1 MTTMVKLEPIKK
13 NQIMKKSH
21 LLFVVFFFSL
31 AMSAQSSGSFLLNL
45 YGGYT
50 FSDKVE
56 FDSSYARVEDGFEYG
71 AGLEYFI
78 MENASLELK
87 YNRLDTKMPLY
98 TSIAIPDRG
107 IAPGTQLNAG
117 NDKGAINYLLLDY
130 TYYFGAST
138 QNLQPF
144 LGAGAGIAILET
156 PQSGSGTY
164 FGWEIKGGV
173 KIKTSSPLSINL
185 HAYLQSM
192 AAAVGY
198 DYYWDYYYGPLA
210 VTDYASTFQ
219 FGLGASLSY
228 DFSK

>member
-1 MTTMVKLEPIKK
+1 
-13 NQIMKKSH
+13 MKKYH
-21 LLFVVFFFSL
+21 VLFVVFFFSL
-31 AMSAQSSGSFLLNL
+31 AMSAQKAQSFLLNL

-50 FSDKVE
+50 FSDKVD

-78 MENASLELK
+78 MENASIELK

-98 TSIAIPDRG
+98 TKVPIPAYG
-107 IAPGTQLNAG
+107 IPAGAQVNAG
-117 NDKGAINYLLLDY
+117 DDKGAINYVLADY
-130 TYYFGAST
+130 TYYFGSSSQKAI
-138 QNLQPF
+138 PF
-144 LGAGAGIAILET
+144 LGAGAGISILET
-156 PQSGSGTY
+156 PRSGNGTY
-164 FGWEIKGGV
+164 FAWEIKGGV
-173 KIKTSSPLSINL
+173 KVKTNSPLSINL

-192 AAAVGY
+192 SAAVGY
-198 DYYWDYYYGPLA
+198 NYYWDYYWGPVA

>member
-1 MTTMVKLEPIKK
+1 MKK
-13 NQIMKKSH
+13 NH

-31 AMSAQSSGSFLLNL
+31 TMSAQSSKSFLLNL

-50 FSDKVE
+50 FSDRVD
-56 FDSSYARVEDGFEYG
+56 FDDSYARVEDGFEYG
-71 AGLEYFI
+71 LGLEYFF
-78 MENASLELK
+78 MENSSIELK

-98 TSIAIPDRG
+98 TNVITPIGGVP
-107 IAPGTQLNAG
+107 PGTQLNAG
-117 NDKGAINYLLLDY
+117 NDKGAINYILADY
-130 TYYFGAST
+130 TYYFGSST

-144 LGAGAGIAILET
+144 LGAGAGVSILET
-156 PQSGSGTY
+156 PNSGSGTY
-164 FGWEIKGGV
+164 FAWEIKGGV

-192 AAAVGY
+192 SAAVGY
-198 DYYWDYYYGPLA
+198 DYYWTYYWGPVAVDDY
-210 VTDYASTFQ
+210 VSTFQ